1 MPHGAVELDALR
13 DQIRT
18 LPLPRHIAVIMD
30 GNGRWAE
37 REGVSRARGHEQG
50 AKAVRAVIE
59 ACRELEGGV
68 EELSLYAFST
78 ENWRRSEEEVGA
90 LFRLLSKYIRLELDN
105 IHKEGIRVT
114 IIGRR
119 EGLAASTIKDLDF
132 CEERTRNNTT
142 MQCTV
147 AINYGGRAELV
158 DAARKLAQRVKDGE
172 LDPDAIDES
181 AFAGQLYRPNQP
193 DVDLLIRT
201 SGESRISNF
210 LLWQV
215 SYAEI
220 VSPSVL
226 WPDFRKQHLYEAIA
240 EYQARNRRFGGR

>member
-1 MPHGAVELDALR
+1 MPQGAAELEALR
-13 DQIRT
+13 DQIRAH
-18 LPLPRHIAVIMD
+18 PLPRHIAVIMD

-119 EGLAASTIKDLDF
+119 EGLSAQTLKDLDF
-132 CEERTRNNTT
+132 CEERTRGNTA

-158 DAARKLAQRVKDGE
+158 DAARAMAEKAQRGE
-172 LDPDAIDES
+172 LDPAAIDD
-181 AFAGQLYRPNQP
+181 ATFAQHLYRPGQP
-193 DVDLLIRT
+193 DVDLLVRT
-201 SGESRISNF
+201 SGEHRVSNF
-210 LLWQV
+210 LLWQI

-220 VSPSVL
+220 VSPDTL
-226 WPDFRKQHLYEAIA
+226 WPDFRKHDLYETIA